1 MAPSNGWEVVYLEL
15 DDFHRAAA
23 KALNLDLTTVR
34 SITNETLAGSAL
46 AAPAAGFGDFE
57 QYPEFATKAAVL
69 IQAVASNHA
78 LPDGNK
84 RTALLCGALFC
95 QLNGFAWIPP
105 EADDPDG
112 TETAEVIEAVST
124 RSVPLG
130 ALTAWVGDR
139 LMAVPPALPG
149 SDQG

>member
-57 QYPEFATKAAVL
+57 QYPNSLPRRPSSYRPWPATTHSRMATNGRRCFV
-69 IQAVASNHA
+69 VRSSASST
-78 LPDGNK
+78 DS
-84 RTALLCGALFC
+84 R
-95 QLNGFAWIPP
+95 GFP

-112 TETAEVIEAVST
+112 TETAEVIEAV
-124 RSVPLG
+124 
-130 ALTAWVGDR
+130 
-139 LMAVPPALPG
+139 
-149 SDQG
+149 

>member
-1 MAPSNGWEVVYLEL
+1 MGNRLPRAGRL
-15 DDFHRAAA
+15 RAAA
-23 KALNLDLTTVR
+23 KALNLDLTSVR
-34 SITNETLAGSAL
+34 PIANETLAGSAL

-57 QYPEFATKAAVL
+57 QYPDFATKAAVL

-78 LPDGNK
+78 LPAGNK
-84 RTALLCGALFC
+84 RTALLCGALFF

-105 EADDPDG
+105 EDDDPDG

-130 ALTAWVGDR
+130 ALTA
-139 LMAVPPALPG
+139 
-149 SDQG
+149 